1 MTKKESISIIG
12 TGHLGGAFVRGLIKS
27 GYPANLITLSNRNPN
42 KSEQLAK
49 ELGVLSAKTNV
60 QAVQNT
66 EIIVLAVKPQFMQEV
81 CKEIAPKIQNK
92 QPMIISLVGVI
103 NTDSIARWLGD
114 KDLAITRVMTNTP
127 SEFCKGTSALF
138 ANSSTIPEQK
148 LLIERL
154 FNNVGYTFWVDQE
167 SMIDTLTAPIGCAPA
182 YIFLFLEALQ
192 NAAISR
198 GIPEEL
204 AEKIS
209 LESVFGAAELAKKSG
224 RSFAHLRE
232 SVTTPQ
238 GVTAYSLEK
247 LSMDNFFDIFKKIYT
262 DAEERIE
269 QISQTLPTKSN
280 LCKK

>member
-1 MTKKESISIIG
+1 MIKNKSISIIG
-12 TGHLGGAFVRGLIKS
+12 TGHLGSAFVRGLIKS
-27 GYPANLITLSNRNPN
+27 GYPANLLTLSNRNTR

-49 ELGVLSAKTNV
+49 ELDALSTKSNIN
-60 QAVQNT
+60 AVKDT
-66 EIIVLAVKPQFMQEV
+66 EIIILAVKPQFMQDV
-81 CKEIAPKIQNK
+81 CQEIAPIIQNK
-92 QPMIISLVGVI
+92 NPVIVSLAGVI
-103 NTDSIARWLGD
+103 DIESISRWLNNNKLGV
-114 KDLAITRVMTNTP
+114 IRVMTNTP

-138 ANSSTIPEQK
+138 ASPSTTAEQK
-148 LLIERL
+148 LMIEAL

-198 GIPEEL
+198 GISAEL

-209 LESVFGAAELAKKSG
+209 LESIFGAAELAKKSG
-224 RSFAHLRE
+224 RSFAQLRE

-269 QISQTLPTKSN
+269 QISQTLPT
-280 LCKK
+280 

>member
-1 MTKKESISIIG
+1 MIKNKSISIVG
-12 TGHLGGAFVRGLIKS
+12 TGHLGSAFVRGLIKS
-27 GYPANLITLSNRNPN
+27 GYPANLLTLSNRNPH

-49 ELGVLSAKTNV
+49 ELGVLSTKTNIH
-60 QAVQNT
+60 AVQDT
-66 EIIVLAVKPQFMQEV
+66 EIIILAVKPQFMQEV
-81 CKEIAPKIQNK
+81 CQEIAPIIQNK
-92 QPMIISLVGVI
+92 NPIVISLAGVI
-103 NTDSIARWLGD
+103 DVNSISRWLNNNQLG
-114 KDLAITRVMTNTP
+114 IIRVMTNTP

-138 ANSSTIPEQK
+138 ASQSTTAAQK
-148 LLIERL
+148 LLIEAL

-167 SMIDTLTAPIGCAPA
+167 STIDTLTAPIGCAPA

-198 GIPEEL
+198 GISAEL

-209 LESVFGAAELAKKSG
+209 LESIFGAAELAKKSG

-269 QISQTLPTKSN
+269 QISQTLPT
-280 LCKK
+280 

>member
-1 MTKKESISIIG
+1 MIKNKSISIVG
-12 TGHLGGAFVRGLIKS
+12 TGHLGSAFVRGLIKS
-27 GYPANLITLSNRNPN
+27 GYPANLLTLSNRNPH

-49 ELGVLSAKTNV
+49 ELGVLSTKTNIH
-60 QAVQNT
+60 AVQDT
-66 EIIVLAVKPQFMQEV
+66 EIIILAVKPQFMQEV
-81 CKEIAPKIQNK
+81 CQEIAPIIQNK
-92 QPMIISLVGVI
+92 SPIVISLAGVI
-103 NTDSIARWLGD
+103 DVNSISRWLNNNQ
-114 KDLAITRVMTNTP
+114 LAIIRVMTNTP

-138 ANSSTIPEQK
+138 ASPSATAAQK
-148 LLIERL
+148 LLIEAL

-198 GIPEEL
+198 GISAEL

-209 LESVFGAAELAKKSG
+209 LESIFGAAELAKKSG

-269 QISQTLPTKSN
+269 QISQTLPT
-280 LCKK
+280 

>member
-1 MTKKESISIIG
+1 MIKNKSISIVG
-12 TGHLGGAFVRGLIKS
+12 TGHLGSAFIRGLIKS
-27 GYPANLITLSNRNPN
+27 GYPANLVTLSNRNPH

-49 ELGVLSAKTNV
+49 ELGVLSTKTNIH
-60 QAVQNT
+60 AVQDT
-66 EIIVLAVKPQFMQEV
+66 EIIILAVKPQFMQEV
-81 CKEIAPKIQNK
+81 CQEIAPIIQNK
-92 QPMIISLVGVI
+92 NPIVISLAGVI
-103 NTDSIARWLGD
+103 DVNSISRWLNNNQLG
-114 KDLAITRVMTNTP
+114 IIRVMTNTP

-138 ANSSTIPEQK
+138 ASPSTTAAQK
-148 LLIERL
+148 LLIEAL
-154 FNNVGYTFWVDQE
+154 FNNVGYAFWVDQE

-198 GIPEEL
+198 GISAEL

-209 LESVFGAAELAKKSG
+209 LESIFGAAELAKKSG

-269 QISQTLPTKSN
+269 QISQTLPT
-280 LCKK
+280 

>member
-1 MTKKESISIIG
+1 MIKNKSISIVG
-12 TGHLGGAFVRGLIKS
+12 TGHLGSAFVRGLIKS
-27 GYPANLITLSNRNPN
+27 GYPANLLTLSNRNPQ

-49 ELGVLSAKTNV
+49 ELGVLSTKTNIH
-60 QAVQNT
+60 AVQDT
-66 EIIVLAVKPQFMQEV
+66 EIIILAVKPQFMQEV
-81 CKEIAPKIQNK
+81 CQEIAPIIQNK
-92 QPMIISLVGVI
+92 NPIVISLAGVI
-103 NTDSIARWLGD
+103 DVNSISRWLNNNQLG
-114 KDLAITRVMTNTP
+114 IIRVMTNTP

-138 ANSSTIPEQK
+138 ASQSTTAAQK
-148 LLIERL
+148 LLIEAL

-167 SMIDTLTAPIGCAPA
+167 STIDTLTAPIGCAPA

-198 GIPEEL
+198 GISAEL

-209 LESVFGAAELAKKSG
+209 LESIFGAAELAKKSG

-269 QISQTLPTKSN
+269 QISQTLPT
-280 LCKK
+280 

>member
-1 MTKKESISIIG
+1 MIENKSISILG
-12 TGHLGGAFVRGLIKS
+12 TGHLGSAFVRGLIKS
-27 GYPANLITLSNRNPN
+27 GYPANLITLSNRTPN

-49 ELGVLSAKTNV
+49 ELEVLSAKTNIH
-60 QAVQNT
+60 AVQDT
-66 EIIVLAVKPQFMQEV
+66 EIIILAVKPQFMKDV
-81 CKEIAPKIQNK
+81 CQEIAPTLQNK
-92 QPMIISLVGVI
+92 NPIIISLAGVI
-103 NTDSIARWLGD
+103 DINSISRWLNNNE
-114 KDLAITRVMTNTP
+114 LSIIRVMTNTP

-138 ANSSTIPEQK
+138 ASPSTSSEQK
-148 LLIERL
+148 LLIEAL

-198 GIPEEL
+198 GISAEL

-209 LESVFGAAELAKKSG
+209 LESLFGAAELAKKSG
-224 RSFAHLRE
+224 RSFAYLRE

-269 QISQTLPTKSN
+269 QISQKLPSE
-280 LCKK
+280 